1 VEEAT
6 GISPV
11 DVRIINDA
19 PLLVKGQ
26 IAQEGIRVYEGD
38 RQKRIAFEVLTRQQ
52 YMDFEGFVRPLQR
65 AFLEKLH
72 QKYRFLIQ
80 PHGQP

>member
-1 VEEAT
+1 M
-6 GISPV
+6 

-19 PLLVKGQ
+19 PLLVKGR
-26 IAQEGIRVYEGD
+26 IVQEGIRVYEGD

-52 YMDFEGFVRPLQR
+52 YLDFETFVRPLQR

-72 QKYRFLIQ
+72 QRYRPLIQ
-80 PHGQP
+80 PYGQP